1 MRKNKPRPYRLVRF
15 GFRRNLQ
22 QFSNRRRIFGHPAE
36 TPSAPS
42 SRGGCALRPVL
53 RRQNRRFGDPW
64 STIDAHG
71 TVWPTKHALIS
82 FDALRAQIIINER
95 NSTEHA
101 P

>member
-1 MRKNKPRPYRLVRF
+1 MRKNKPRLNRLVRF

-22 QFSNRRRIFGHPAE
+22 QFSNRRRIFGHPIE
-36 TPSAPS
+36 TRPTPSG
-42 SRGGCALRPVL
+42 RGPCAFGPVL
-53 RRQNRRFGDPW
+53 RRQNRRFDDPW

-71 TVWPTKHALIS
+71 TVWPTKHALVS

-95 NSTEHA
+95 NSTELA